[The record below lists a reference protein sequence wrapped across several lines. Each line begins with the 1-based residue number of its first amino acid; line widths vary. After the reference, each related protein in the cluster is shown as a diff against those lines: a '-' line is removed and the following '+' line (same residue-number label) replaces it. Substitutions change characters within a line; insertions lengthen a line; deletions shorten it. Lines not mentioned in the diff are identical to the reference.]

1 MREYD
6 EITLRVAERVLKR
19 SDEIVKRRQKRVT
32 KIRHISYAV
41 SGICAAIIVC
51 IGAFHLSLS
60 DNKLDMFSNNT
71 EILPVNDT
79 NKTTTTTTTI
89 ITTVTKTTTTKYEIS
104 SSTIKTTAIS
114 TSETTPIGTEKTHIT
129 DSMIISTQTNV
140 NDPIPVITSQTSV
153 TLTASSTTSTRLA
166 TFPVSNTTFITSLTG
181 STNTIITSPTI
192 TTINIQESF
201 RSYPCTFSV
210 NNVQYEKEGSIIE
223 LNNIGDFIRNVPVNI
238 TISNNWLIIDR
249 MEAYEIRNISIEEAI
264 AVKLKDTDEYYLFR
278 NMDYKK
284 EDDIS

>member
-1 MREYD
+1 MKEQSQIIQWIKAHKKQLILAGIGIAALIALVLGIKNKD
-6 EITLRVAERVLKR
+6 TLKSLWTSLKGTVEPTSEAITE
-19 SDEIVKRRQKRVT
+19 
-32 KIRHISYAV
+32 
-41 SGICAAIIVC
+41 
-51 IGAFHLSLS
+51 
-60 DNKLDMFSNNT
+60 
-71 EILPVNDT
+71 
-79 NKTTTTTTTI
+79 
-89 ITTVTKTTTTKYEIS
+89 TVT
-104 SSTIKTTAIS
+104 
-114 TSETTPIGTEKTHIT
+114 
-129 DSMIISTQTNV
+129 QTV
-140 NDPIPVITSQTSV
+140 KE
-153 TLTASSTTSTRLA
+153 
-166 TFPVSNTTFITSLTG
+166 FITSLTG